1 MIRKA
6 LDALYQWSG
15 YLSAF
20 FMVCIALTIV
30 AQVLARFSPI
40 PLVVDSTETGGF
52 CLAASTFFGLAYTFK
67 QGGHIRVTLLTRM
80 AGGLMDRLLHLWGIL
95 VFAVVMGFMTYWAWD
110 FVYFS
115 HKFNDISPGLMA
127 IPFWIPRSA
136 MLIGSAILLIALIDE
151 FICVALGRV
160 PSYVENEETALPAE
174 AAGDGP
180 NDADPAATDA
190 AGGRH

>member
-40 PLVVDSTETGGF
+40 PMVVDSTETGGF

-80 AGGLMDRLLHLWGIL
+80 AGGIMDRLLHLWGIL

-136 MLIGSAILLIALIDE
+136 MLIGSAVLMIALIDE

-160 PSYVENEETALPAE
+160 PTYVANEETALPTE
-174 AAGDGP
+174 ESD
-180 NDADPAATDA
+180 NDAVRTDTGNHDA